1 LRTDIKDEPM
11 YEAYF
16 RLHRRPFSATPD
28 TACVFDTESRSRTMR
43 RLVELVESEQGIG
56 VLIGP
61 GGIGKSLA
69 IAGLMELFRERFTVV
84 KTSAAGLSSVRS
96 LLQGLLYELGERY
109 TGLDENECRL
119 ELKACLKRLVQS
131 QRPVVLL
138 VDEGE
143 QLPAPLFHELRN
155 LVEEVEHGR
164 RLIRLI
170 VAGHPAL
177 EDQLLDPSV
186 SAFYQRIAVQ
196 EYLAPLTQDESVA
209 YVLFRLRRAGALDD
223 SLIAREALQ
232 LIAQTSDGL
241 PRCLNQLCDHAL
253 LLAFVVEVP
262 QVTRRHVEEALTDL
276 KQLPLHWNNN
286 VASNATPSLGE
297 VSSDSEAAP
306 APLTNAVAFEFG
318 ADEPAPEAEAFD
330 HVPGEV
336 TVSAEQVLAA
346 SSSGELVANLPAAV
360 FTGTPTSPEFQGV
373 TVTTNVTAADLQPA
387 REVDAEIA
395 ARLDAFTEQAPTMMT
410 SAHGQFPV
418 SEEWSLPATTSIT
431 ESIPELDP
439 EGLSLE
445 EPRRHRP
452 LEVSAPEAYELEP
465 VYDAWTERAGDA
477 VQAFDVVEALPESMA
492 LPAVSSL
499 ELDTDSP
506 AVLSFDSDVNSTS
519 TSRPEATFTARNVD
533 RQFAERE
540 PIFDRY
546 AALDAG
552 RTDLPASEPEP
563 AVERRT
569 VEHRTSG
576 RTGRGRGVARPDITV
591 DHILS
596 LVSQADSEEWSE
608 AEQELESVV
617 KSRAT
622 ETAAAAYS
630 FGSPSESAS
639 RESDGIESDDSLEEH
654 VLRTTEELLAE
665 VNRRP
670 AAPIRETPTPFP
682 SRAPLTESQD
692 LGDDEEIE
700 YDVVESVAVDS
711 AAETVTA
718 SPVMPPMERKP
729 LFAGKGPATVPAP
742 GVSATSGAA
751 PRSQPRS
758 RVPAERWSSGAY
770 GLAAEP
776 SASSQVESAAEAE
789 SAEDHGTAIPPSKYK
804 RLFSMLRRK
813 LRRSA

>member
-1 LRTDIKDEPM
+1 M

-43 RLVELVESEQGIG
+43 RLIELVESEQGIG

-61 GGIGKSLA
+61 AGIGKSLA
-69 IAGLMELFRERFTVV
+69 LAGLMELFRERFTVV
-84 KTSAAGLSSVRS
+84 KTSAAGLSSTRS

-143 QLPAPLFHELRN
+143 QLPGPLFQELRN
-155 LVEEVEHGR
+155 LVEETDHGR

-170 VAGHPAL
+170 VAGQPAL
-177 EDQLLDPSV
+177 EDQLLDPSL
-186 SAFYQRIAVQ
+186 SAFYQRIVVQ
-196 EYLAPLTQDESVA
+196 EYLAPLTQDESTA

-223 SLIAREALQ
+223 SLISPEALQ

-241 PRCLNQLCDHAL
+241 PRCLSQLCDHAM

-318 ADEPAPEAEAFD
+318 ADEPAGESAAFD
-330 HVPGEV
+330 HVSGQTSV

-346 SSSGELVANLPAAV
+346 SSSGELVANLPVAV

-387 REVDAEIA
+387 REIDAEIA

-431 ESIPELDP
+431 EPIPELDP

-452 LEVSAPEAYELEP
+452 LEVSAPETYELEP

-477 VQAFDVVEALPESMA
+477 VQAFDVVEALPDSMA

-519 TSRPEATFTARNVD
+519 TSRPEATFTARNID

-552 RTDLPASEPEP
+552 RTDLPPSEPEP

-569 VEHRTSG
+569 VEHRTAG
-576 RTGRGRGVARPDITV
+576 RTGTGRGRGVARPDITV

-596 LVSQADSEEWSE
+596 LVAQADSEEWSE
-608 AEQELESVV
+608 ADQELESVV

-622 ETAAAAYS
+622 ETAAVAYS

-692 LGDDEEIE
+692 LGDDGEIE

-711 AAETVTA
+711 AAEAVSA

-729 LFAGKGPATVPAP
+729 LFSGKVPATVPAP
-742 GVSATSGAA
+742 SVSTTGGAA
-751 PRSQPRS
+751 ARSQPRS
-758 RVPAERWSSGAY
+758 SVPAERWSSGAY

-776 SASSQVESAAEAE
+776 AASSQVESAAEAE